1 MAEGGE
7 GALSRRERQIMDV
20 LYRVG
25 PASVAEVLEEI
36 PDPPGYSAVRALLRV
51 LEEKGRVS
59 HVQEGPRYLY
69 GPTTPREEAS
79 HSALRRV
86 ISTFFD
92 DSPEQV
98 MAALIDISGS
108 EMTDDELAQLET
120 QISKARQEGR

>member
-1 MAEGGE
+1 MGRHDGS
-7 GALSRRERQIMDV
+7 ALSRRERQIMDA
-20 LYRVG
+20 LYRLG
-25 PASVAEVLEEI
+25 QASVAEVLDEI
-36 PDPPGYSAVRALLRV
+36 PDPPGYSSVRAILRV
-51 LEEKGRVS
+51 LEKKGHAT

-69 GPTTPREEAS
+69 GPTTSLEEAR

-86 ISTFFD
+86 LSTFFD

-108 EMTDDELAQLET
+108 EMTDVELEQLEA